1 MRLHRELRESLV
13 EETGIDVDFRVRCSL
28 ALAFSEADV
37 QPLQAAL
44 PWQQRQ
50 PGYGARWL
58 DASEARRVEPRVSDE
73 TLGATLIEDT
83 AGVEPYRLVLALTR
97 AAEGLGV
104 RVRHGRAISLLRDGG
119 RVTGVVLER
128 DVVACS
134 TVVLALGPW
143 SAEVSDGIGVPI
155 DVRPLKGQILRL
167 QAPGP
172 PVDCSVG
179 WGHNYAT
186 TKTDGLLWAGTT
198 EEEAG
203 FDEDSTAA
211 ARDEIGAALV
221 KMLPAMADAQIAHQ
235 TACLRPVASDGLLVL
250 GRVPGLE
257 HVYMATGGARKG
269 ILYGPAMGRSIAD
282 LILGRD
288 TRVTRGLRAR
298 AVRPRSGIPR
308 HARRAPRSRM
318 MPRPT
323 PRRRRPRCG
332 WAPGDPSSADQRAQ
346 QGRDHGG
353 DLVISGV
360 EVGDET
366 RAPRRASATCT
377 RRRDPLSHGHVAD
390 QAAATSRWPRGAVPI
405 RAEGAPAGGREG
417 TAPARPLD

>member
-1 MRLHRELRESLV
+1 MTENSSDVVIVGGGIAGLTTAYYLAKARVPSVVVERDAIGSHASGFAYGGLSPLSGFGIPGPLAEIAQDGMRLHRELRESVV

-37 QPLQAAL
+37 QRLQAAL

-50 PGYGARWL
+50 PGYAARWL

-73 TLGATLIEDT
+73 TLGATLIEGT

-104 RVRHGRAISLLRDGG
+104 RIRHGRAISLLRDRGC
-119 RVTGVVLER
+119 VTGVVLER

-143 SAEVSDGIGVPI
+143 SAEVSDWIGVPI

-167 QAPGP
+167 RAPVP

-257 HVYMATGGARKG
+257 HVYVATGGARKG

-288 TRVTRGLRAR
+288 TRVALEAF
-298 AVRPRSGIPR
+298 
-308 HARRAPRSRM
+308 
-318 MPRPT
+318 
-323 PRRRRPRCG
+323 
-332 WAPGDPSSADQRAQ
+332 APGRFVRDRAF
-346 QGRDHGG
+346 
-353 DLVISGV
+353 L
-360 EVGDET
+360 
-366 RAPRRASATCT
+366 AT
-377 RRRDPLSHGHVAD
+377 HAG
-390 QAAATSRWPRGAVPI
+390 PRG
-405 RAEGAPAGGREG
+405 RG
-417 TAPARPLD
+417 